1 MEHDINAVLK
11 SVWSEWEVVSLLGTG
26 TYGSVYQIRR
36 EYPIA
41 SAAALKVME
50 IPIAAENGSTEN
62 TFGKTNAVFDFFT
75 NEAGM
80 LGRLQNAP
88 HVVGIQDY
96 TIVPFQNGGGCFLLI
111 RMELLQPISS
121 LYPFSEEDC
130 INLGM
135 DICMALSACHEKGIL
150 HRDIKPGNIMYSEYG
165 GYKLTD
171 FGIAKTMDYAD
182 NAMTNGRG
190 TLEFMA
196 PEVFSLKN
204 YDFRSDLYGLGLV
217 LYYLVNGCRL
227 PFLPADRQIFSP
239 EDMEKAFQQRM
250 RGMPLPRPA
259 GCSED
264 FYNILQRA
272 CAVNPKKR
280 FASAAEMREAL
291 SALQKDQKK
300 YTGKT
305 ASYIRIA
312 VSSALISGVCFFTLA
327 LLLSRFGMLPLPRE
341 QQKLSAAETVT
352 VPAAQIPSEAAP
364 SLRLLAAPARLEYT
378 CGETLDTTGLLLS
391 VTDGNGMETKTAAD
405 FSCEPETLDTLG
417 SVEVTVRYRD
427 LSVSF
432 FVNVTTPLT
441 FEKEF
446 GNDGWTVTGITE
458 TSLPFV
464 RVPAFYC
471 GEPVVRIGDRAFEKL
486 NVRTV
491 ILPKTVGEI
500 GSYAFYQSNIE
511 EISFSEGLRV
521 IKDNAFSE
529 CGQLRTALLPKSL
542 ETIGNFAFELCNQL
556 PEVILSEG
564 LLEIGNAAF
573 QGCWELK
580 TLTVPES
587 VRYLGEA
594 AFHTSE
600 NLKTAVFLG
609 DAPFYSRNN
618 HHPLFCVSA
627 HPTIYYD
634 PQKSGW
640 TDPDADTPAMYYS
653 QYPFLPL
660 DEQE

>member
-1 MEHDINAVLK
+1 MEQDINAVLK

-26 TYGSVYQIRR
+26 TYGCVYQIRR

-41 SAAALKVME
+41 SSAALKVME
-50 IPIAAENGSTEN
+50 IPAAPENGGAGNVFS
-62 TFGKTNAVFDFFT
+62 KTNTAFDFFA

-96 TIVPFQNGGGCFLLI
+96 TLAPFPDGGGCFLLI

-171 FGIAKTMDYAD
+171 FGIAKMMDYAD
-182 NAMTNGRG
+182 NAMTSGRG

-196 PEVFSLKN
+196 PEVFSLKS

-227 PFLPADRQIFSP
+227 PFLRTDQQVFSP

-259 GCSED
+259 GCSEN
-264 FYNILQRA
+264 FYDILRRA

-280 FASAAEMREAL
+280 FASAAEMLEAL
-291 SALQKDQKK
+291 SSLQKDKKK

-305 ASYIRIA
+305 ASYIKTA

-341 QQKLSAAETVT
+341 QQKLSAAETV
-352 VPAAQIPSEAAP
+352 AASAEQIPSEAVP
-364 SLRLLAAPARLEYT
+364 FLRLLAAPARLEYI

-391 VTDGNGMETKTAAD
+391 VTDENGRETKTAVD

-441 FEKEF
+441 FEKAF
-446 GNDGWTVTGITE
+446 GDDGWTVTGITE
-458 TSLPFV
+458 TTLPFV

-471 GEPVVRIGDRAFEKL
+471 GEPVIRIGDRAFEKL

-511 EISFSEGLRV
+511 EISLPAGLRV
-521 IKDNAFSE
+521 IKDSAFYK
-529 CGQLRTALLPKSL
+529 CGQLRAVHLPESL
-542 ETIGNFAFELCNQL
+542 ETIGSFAFELCDQL
-556 PEVILSEG
+556 PEVELPEG

-573 QGCWELK
+573 QGCGELK

-594 AFHTSE
+594 AFLTSE
-600 NLKTAVFLG
+600 NLKTVVFLG
-609 DAPFYSRNN
+609 DAPFYDRRNG
-618 HHPLFCVSA
+618 HPLFCVSA

-640 TDPDADTPAMYYS
+640 TDPDADTPAMYEP